1 MENSSL
7 IKINYSEINFKNST
21 PIYSLNKN
29 RLSINSIDFKDELF
43 LISSDDS
50 TIEIY
55 EIIKGINIFSY
66 SDSLNGTFNAHFL
79 KRNDTIIYTTKTDY
93 SIILYDYSKKKYLFQ
108 MFSHL
113 YFINEINYNRINNIL
128 ITKDDSG
135 LAYIWSISSFQD
147 EIFLDSKCGLENI
160 SSCVIDYNGE
170 NIYSVKN
177 LDTYKFEIMIL
188 NVNFNNDNELYVKYS
203 NFCICNSNEK
213 VKKIKVSNDN
223 NCLIVLYDYQI
234 DIFDLSNKKEL
245 NKIKNIIRK
254 EKLLNIEISPDSKM
268 FIVTNEFGK
277 FLGIFFDKLEISICK
292 RLHYSSC
299 KGVKFSE
306 KYNLFA
312 TYSDKVVISRLNFN

>member
-7 IKINYSEINFKNST
+7 IKINYTEKNFRNSS

-29 RLSINSIDFKDELF
+29 RLSINSIDFKDELI

-66 SDSLNGTFNAHFL
+66 IDSLNGTFNAHFL
-79 KRNDTIIYTTKTDY
+79 KRNDSIIYTTKTDY
-93 SIILYDYSKKKYLFQ
+93 SIILYDYSKKKSLFQ

-128 ITKDDSG
+128 ITKDNSG
-135 LAYIWSISSFQD
+135 LAYIWNISSFQD
-147 EIFLDSKCGLENI
+147 EIFLDSKYGLENI

-177 LDTYKFEIMIL
+177 LESRQYEILTL
-188 NVNFNNDNELYVKYS
+188 NLNFNNDNELFIKND
-203 NFCICNSNEK
+203 NFQIFNSNVK
-213 VKKIKVSNDN
+213 VNKIKISNDN
-223 NCLIVLYDYQI
+223 QCLILLYDFYINII
-234 DIFDLSNKKEL
+234 DISNKNDFKI
-245 NKIKNIIRK
+245 IKNITSK

-268 FIVTNEFGK
+268 FIVTNEIGK
-277 FLGIFFDKLEISICK
+277 FVGYFFNNLEMSIYK
-292 RLHYSSC
+292 RLHYTSC
-299 KGVKFSE
+299 IGIKFSE

>member
-7 IKINYSEINFKNST
+7 IKINYSEKNFRNST

-29 RLSINSIDFKDELF
+29 RLSINSIDFQNELL

-66 SDSLNGTFNAHFL
+66 SDSLNGTFNAQFL

-93 SIILYDYSKKKYLFQ
+93 SIILYDYLKKKSLFQ

-135 LAYIWSISSFQD
+135 FAYIWNISSFQD
-147 EIFLDSKCGLENI
+147 EIFLDSKYGLESI
-160 SSCVIDYNGE
+160 SSCVVDYNGE

-177 LDTYKFEIMIL
+177 LESHKIEIMIL
-188 NVNFNNDNELYVKYS
+188 NVNFNNDNELYIKNH
-203 NFCICNSNEK
+203 NFHLFNSNEK
-213 VKKIKVSNDN
+213 VNKIKVSNDN
-223 NCLIVLYDYQI
+223 NCLVLLYDYLIEII
-234 DIFDLSNKKEL
+234 DISNKNDFK
-245 NKIKNIIRK
+245 KIKNIIRK
-254 EKLLNIEISPDSKM
+254 EKLLNIEISPDSQM
-268 FIVTNEFGK
+268 FIITDEFGK
-277 FLGIFFDKLEISICK
+277 FLGTFFDKLEISICK

-312 TYSDKVVISRLNFN
+312 TYSDKVVVSRLNFN

>member
-66 SDSLNGTFNAHFL
+66 IDSLNGTFNAHFL
-79 KRNDTIIYTTKTDY
+79 KRNDSIIYTTKTDY

-113 YFINEINYNRINNIL
+113 YFINEINYNSINNIL

-170 NIYSVKN
+170 NIYSIKN

-188 NVNFNNDNELYVKYS
+188 NVNFNNDNELYVKNNNY
-203 NFCICNSNEK
+203 CIGYSNEK

-223 NCLIVLYDYQI
+223 NCLIILYDYQI